1 MDDVEFFVYLRTS
14 PLTALT
20 ATLVAYQ
27 AGVWLQRRANG
38 NPLVNPVL
46 IAVTV
51 LVAVLEI
58 TGTSYRRYFAG
69 AQFINFLLGPAV
81 VALAIPLHRRM
92 DLIRRAARPIA
103 LAVAAG
109 GLVAMFSAAASAW
122 LFGAPEEVVR
132 SLAPK
137 STTAPVALG
146 LSKELGGIPAL
157 TAALTILTGI
167 IGAILGQAVAG
178 LVRVRDERAL
188 GLALGVASHGIG
200 TARALQ
206 LSETAGAFAS
216 LGFAL
221 NATFTAAVLPLLA
234 DGLGV
239 I

>member
-1 MDDVEFFVYLRTS
+1 VDVDFFVYLRSS

-27 AGVWLQRRANG
+27 LGVVLQKRCG
-38 NPLVNPVL
+38 GSPLANPVL
-46 IAVTV
+46 FAVVV
-51 LVAVLEI
+51 LAGALEL
-58 TGTSYRRYFAG
+58 TGTAYSRYFAG

-81 VALAIPLHRRM
+81 VALAVPLHRQLP
-92 DLIRRAARPIA
+92 LIRDAKWPIA
-103 LAVAAG
+103 LCIGAG
-109 GLVAMFSAAASAW
+109 GLVAIFTAAYSAH
-122 LFGAPEEVVR
+122 LFGASDQIAR

-146 LSKELGGIPAL
+146 LSKDLGGIPAL
-157 TAALTILTGI
+157 TAALTIMTGI
-167 IGAILGQAVAG
+167 VGAIFGQG
-178 LVRVRDERAL
+178 LARRPGVRDDRAL
-188 GLALGVASHGIG
+188 GLAFGVASHGIG

-221 NATFTAAVLPLLA
+221 NATVTAVALPLLA
-234 DGLGV
+234 NGLHV

>member
-1 MDDVEFFVYLRTS
+1 VDGPDFFVYLRTS

-38 NPLVNPVL
+38 NPLANPVL
-46 IAVTV
+46 FAVVTI
-51 LVAVLEI
+51 VALLEI
-58 TGTSYRRYFAG
+58 TGTSYRRYFEG

-81 VALAIPLHRRM
+81 VALAVPLHRH
-92 DLIRRAARPIA
+92 LGLVRRAARPIA
-103 LAVAAG
+103 LAVGVGGVVAIFTAAAAG
-109 GLVAMFSAAASAW
+109 WV
-122 LFGAPEEVVR
+122 FGASDEVVR

-146 LSKELGGIPAL
+146 LSKQLGGIPAL

-167 IGAILGQAVAG
+167 VGAIVGQAVARTI
-178 LVRVRDERAL
+178 RVRDERAL

-200 TARALQ
+200 TARAFQ
-206 LSETAGAFAS
+206 VSETAGAFAS

-221 NATFTAAVLPLLA
+221 NATITAAVLPVLA
-234 DGLGV
+234 AVGV

>member
-1 MDDVEFFVYLRTS
+1 VDVDFFVYLRSS

-27 AGVWLQRRANG
+27 LGVMLQKRCG
-38 NPLVNPVL
+38 GSPLANPVL
-46 IAVTV
+46 FAVVV
-51 LVAVLEI
+51 LAGTLEL
-58 TGTSYRRYFAG
+58 TGTSYSRYFAG

-81 VALAIPLHRRM
+81 VALAVPLHRQLP
-92 DLIRRAARPIA
+92 LIRDAKWPIA
-103 LAVAAG
+103 LCIGAG
-109 GLVAMFSAAASAW
+109 GLVAIFTAAYSAH
-122 LFGAPEEVVR
+122 LFGASDQIAR

-146 LSKELGGIPAL
+146 LSRDLGGIPAL
-157 TAALTILTGI
+157 TAALTIMTGI
-167 IGAILGQAVAG
+167 VGAIFGQGLARRLG
-178 LVRVRDERAL
+178 VRDDRAL
-188 GLALGVASHGIG
+188 GLAFGVASHGIG

-221 NATFTAAVLPLLA
+221 NATLTAVALPLLA
-234 DGLGV
+234 NGLHV